1 MLELKNVNKK
11 FERNFIHQFKFSV
24 ISTTVFRNLNF
35 KFNDKYIYYIT
46 GPNGSGKTTFL
57 KIIAGYIIPDS
68 GEIFLNDKLIAFN
81 NYPYNIFSYIS
92 ESISFYPQISALE
105 NILFFLKLR
114 NIKKQ
119 VSEIKNISKIISM
132 SDDDLNKKISELSS
146 GNKLKCAII
155 KALLEN
161 SKIILIDEGLA
172 LLDNNSLSSVKRIL
186 LDEAKNGK
194 IIIIAGHN
202 IDKFSDISNYIFEI
216 KNYNISI
223 FNFK

>member
-1 MLELKNVNKK
+1 MLELKNVSKK
-11 FERNFIHQFKFSV
+11 FEKKSFHKFHISK
-24 ISTTVFRNLNF
+24 ISTNVFKNLNF
-35 KFNDKYIYYIT
+35 KFNDKTIYYIT

-68 GEIFLNDKLIAFN
+68 GEVFLNDKLIAFD

-92 ESISFYPQISALE
+92 ESINFYPQISALE

-119 VSEIKNISKIISM
+119 ISEIKNISEIISM
-132 SDDDLNKKISELSS
+132 TDEDLNKKFSELSS

-161 SKIILIDEGLA
+161 SKFILIDEGLA
-172 LLDNNSLSSVKRIL
+172 SLDNNSLSSVKKIL

-216 KNYNISI
+216 KNYNISA